1 MSIIGRDA
9 NKNKKCFAACQ
20 PGTYC
25 ECLGKTIEEKDCGF
39 SDISCILQH
48 MSSVAKSEELVGNL
62 QIAGDIECWV
72 DQIRQLNTTTR
83 PPVAGLAELT
93 DAQAIGL
100 YDAMNKA
107 SALFMKQPNPIQ
119 GWPTEHD
126 KAIAAAAR
134 EFLGKVDG

>member
-93 DAQAIGL
+93 DEKIVCL
-100 YDAMNKA
+100 YDAMHRAEVLTMQRKEN
-107 SALFMKQPNPIQ
+107 ALGQMH
-119 GWPTEHD
+119 GVD
-126 KAIAAAAR
+126 KAVIEAAR
-134 EFLGKVDG
+134 EFLGKVE

>member
-83 PPVAGLAELT
+83 PPVAGLA
-93 DAQAIGL
+93 DAQIMEL
-100 YDAMNKA
+100 WQAMNNA
-107 SALFMKQPNPIQ
+107 SKFFCSNNKVPINE
-119 GWPTEHD
+119 W
-126 KAIAAAAR
+126 AASHEQAVITAAR
-134 EFLGKVDG
+134 EFLGKVE